1 MASFLYP
8 PATKKLH
15 ITGAFAANGNNTLIA
30 APPQNS
36 EIVVAHFYIQNTT
49 VTPTTAKLM
58 AGSFPFF
65 IRLFQTQGDGLSITY
80 PQGLEERLG
89 SANPL
94 ILNLSG
100 ANSFNVVV
108 GYWIDAKL

>member
-1 MASFLYP
+1 MAVLSYP
-8 PATKKLH
+8 PTTKKLH
-15 ITGAFAANGNNTLIA
+15 FVGAPASNGNNTLIA
-30 APPQNS
+30 APGVGT
-36 EIVVAHFYIQNTT
+36 EIVVAHFYLQNATA
-49 VTPTTAKLM
+49 VATTAKLL

-65 IRLFQTQGDGLSITY
+65 QALFQTQGFVASVVY

-100 ANSFNVVV
+100 ANAFNVVI
-108 GYWIDAKL
+108 GYWIDNKL